1 MRLTPIGSI
10 NGSQPLVKASPL
22 QAISV
27 NRTPT
32 PAVSRAGV
40 TLRGVRMAVDSIDA
54 EEAVYSE
61 MLLEFPCYVYALL
74 MTCVLTVLYGAMVL
88 WVARATVWELSRAGC
103 CAEAERRRPCAH
115 VLENYTLV
123 LCITCVACLTSLCRS
138 VFYFVPTLLHGTL
151 HNDTLTV
158 IAALFDRVLGA
169 VSDSVWFS
177 AMAQLIAFWLELLAT
192 MHAAKRVRK
201 CCWFSVVASTLF
213 ATLRISGAVLVTISR
228 TAQRAT
234 LALAFAVVWVTMVV
248 GAVAALRLYC
258 HIRSTVAKNPAAR
271 AIQVKMLRFRR
282 FLAVN
287 ITLFVLLNAAIGVG
301 WLGRSLTQ
309 RSNPTVILAWEAP
322 RHIVRIALYASV
334 AWFNTA
340 STKRRT
346 VRGRVYACL
355 TRAWTRCSAR
365 EPPSEFATM
374 GGAAGPNGRSSD
386 PWGGAG
392 CEAEGNVFSTIADAP
407 HGGEKRRGSL
417 DPVYPS
423 LRSSRRLWG
432 GKTLEEIYTLLEAGA
447 VVRDRAWLGKT
458 YRACAEAQEM
468 IAILVRLDCVAEL
481 YSDADDKKKSDRHAR
496 EFAVE
501 ICRELQR
508 KHAIEHV
515 WGKTELSTFRDMHMF
530 FRFCLEPPSG
540 AGGGEERASVG
551 SAMVAFDLSLALT
564 PKSSM
569 LSLVERTPTSTPL
582 GSRERDQE
590 PPPAAGSES
599 GLFANGAALGSL
611 AVDVV
616 RRGSSSSFPSPLEP
630 APHRRSS
637 AEMPSDISSAIS
649 LSSDDGGDAVD
660 GSDDCGDVA
669 RGARGCNASL
679 RTLVI

>member
-1 MRLTPIGSI
+1 M
-10 NGSQPLVKASPL
+10 
-22 QAISV
+22 
-27 NRTPT
+27 
-32 PAVSRAGV
+32 
-40 TLRGVRMAVDSIDA
+40 
-54 EEAVYSE
+54 
-61 MLLEFPCYVYALL
+61 
-74 MTCVLTVLYGAMVL
+74 
-88 WVARATVWELSRAGC
+88 
-103 CAEAERRRPCAH
+103 
-115 VLENYTLV
+115 
-123 LCITCVACLTSLCRS
+123 
-138 VFYFVPTLLHGTL
+138 
-151 HNDTLTV
+151 
-158 IAALFDRVLGA
+158 
-169 VSDSVWFS
+169 
-177 AMAQLIAFWLELLAT
+177 
-192 MHAAKRVRK
+192 
-201 CCWFSVVASTLF
+201 
-213 ATLRISGAVLVTISR
+213 RISGAVLVTISR

-248 GAVAALRLYC
+248 GAVAALRLFC

-271 AIQVKMLRFRR
+271 AVQVKMLRFRR

-309 RSNPTVILAWEAP
+309 RSNPIVILTWEAP

-365 EPPSEFATM
+365 EPPTEFATM

-386 PWGGAG
+386 PWGGDG
-392 CEAEGNVFSTIADAP
+392 REAEGNVFSTIADAP

-432 GKTLEEIYTLLEAGA
+432 GKTLEEIYALLEAGA

-569 LSLVERTPTSTPL
+569 LSLVERTPASTPL

-637 AEMPSDISSAIS
+637 AEMPSDISSDISPDISSAIS

-679 RTLVI
+679 RTFVI